1 MKLRCLIVD
10 DEPPAIKVLLSY
22 IENMENLDVAGTCFN
37 ALEAMQILQRQHVDL
52 IFLDIR
58 MPRLLGTEF
67 IRTLRNP
74 PRVIFTT
81 AHKDYAVEGFDL
93 DAVDYLLKPFS
104 FERFLK
110 AINKIGGNAATPGP
124 TAAAADSTIPRPH
137 ASLSTSNAATPAPSP
152 GGSFLYFRVDRKMT
166 RVELDE
172 VLYIESM
179 KDYSRIVR
187 TVQKPL
193 VMKKSISS
201 IEEMLPEDQFI
212 RIHRSFIVGIQKVT
226 AYTQHQ
232 VEVGGQ
238 ELPIGKVYRHQLSKL
253 ARFTPPGGSSPGS
266 QQPF

>member
-22 IENMENLDVAGTCFN
+22 VENIENLDVAGTCFN
-37 ALEAMQILQRQHVDL
+37 ALEAMQVLQQQSVDL
-52 IFLDIR
+52 IFLDIK

-74 PRVIFTT
+74 PKVIFTT

-110 AINKIGGNAATPGP
+110 AINKIGGNAAPLP
-124 TAAAADSTIPRPH
+124 PDTAP
-137 ASLSTSNAATPAPSP
+137 PAPSP
-152 GGSFLYFRVDRKMT
+152 TGGSFLYFRIDRKMT
-166 RVELDE
+166 RVELNE
-172 VLYIESM
+172 ILYIESL

-187 TVQKPL
+187 TGQRPL

-201 IEEMLPEDQFI
+201 IEEMLPDNLFI
-212 RIHRSFIVGIQKVT
+212 RIHRSFIVSIQKVT
-226 AYTQHQ
+226 AYTQHNI
-232 VEVGGQ
+232 EIGDQ
-238 ELPIGKVYRHQLSKL
+238 ELPIGKLHRHQLSKL
-253 ARFTPPGGSSPGS
+253 TRFTPPRGSL
-266 QQPF
+266 